1 LHFFFLGAIKEP
13 YMANPTSLV
22 AKPILDGIIKTAFD
36 LIKETY
42 SSIRGVKKDV
52 ERLSSNLTSIRGVLE
67 DAENKQVTNPQLKVW
82 LGKLKEAALDAEDI
96 LETFA
101 AEAYHHRKKRQ
112 SAVRRSSSKYDTAN
126 KIKDISN
133 RFDEIAK
140 EKEQFH
146 LDIQD
151 NGGRSVT
158 PNYTGFFVDKS
169 DVVGREVD
177 KERITHMILSNEFD
191 KEGDVSVIPI
201 IGMGGLGKTTLAQL
215 VFNDERVSAHFESR
229 MWVCVTAEFDLTRIL
244 KEMIQFHSKMKL
256 DDSSTSHLQSRL
268 LDFMRGQ
275 CFLLVLDD
283 VWTQEYEEWDSLRVL
298 LKQGAKGSRVLVT
311 SRITTVGNVVGTQ
324 PSHCLDYLPDG
335 ECWSLFAKIAFGNI
349 GTTLSS
355 ETRRDLEDSG
365 REIVRK
371 CQGLPLAVK
380 AMGGLLRSHVDV
392 SIWRQIQGSEIW
404 EIEDKLKVMAIL
416 KLSYDHLP
424 AHLKPCFEYC
434 SLFPKSNVFCKTD
447 LVKLWIAQGFIQSN
461 IGYDTME
468 EAGIAYFSELLI
480 RSFFQPSSVDNN
492 EIFSMHDLIHDLAQ
506 SISSP
511 NCCQVKDSKLC
522 SFSEQ
527 SRHVFL
533 LSKDVEQPML
543 EPMLE
548 IVNNA

>member
-67 DAENKQVTNPQLKVW
+67 DAENKQVTNPQLKDW

-101 AEAYHHRKKRQ
+101 AEAYHHRKKRL

-229 MWVCVTAEFDLTRIL
+229 MWVCVTAEFDLTSIL

-268 LDFMRGQ
+268 LEFMRGQ

-311 SRITTVGNVVGTQ
+311 SRFTTVGNVIGTQ
-324 PSHCLDYLPDG
+324 PSHCLDFLPEDK
-335 ECWSLFAKIAFGNI
+335 CRSLFEKIAFGNI

-355 ETRRDLEDSG
+355 KMRRDLEDIG
-365 REIVRK
+365 EK
-371 CQGLPLAVK
+371 
-380 AMGGLLRSHVDV
+380 
-392 SIWRQIQGSEIW
+392 
-404 EIEDKLKVMAIL
+404 
-416 KLSYDHLP
+416 
-424 AHLKPCFEYC
+424 
-434 SLFPKSNVFCKTD
+434 SLESAK
-447 LVKLWIAQGFIQSN
+447 
-461 IGYDTME
+461 
-468 EAGIAYFSELLI
+468 
-480 RSFFQPSSVDNN
+480 
-492 EIFSMHDLIHDLAQ
+492 
-506 SISSP
+506 ISRW
-511 NCCQVKDSKLC
+511 
-522 SFSEQ
+522 Q
-527 SRHVFL
+527 SRQWEVSCEVTL
-533 LSKDVEQPML
+533 M
-543 EPMLE
+543 
-548 IVNNA
+548 

>member
-298 LKQGAKGSRVLVT
+298 LKQGAKV
-311 SRITTVGNVVGTQ
+311 
-324 PSHCLDYLPDG
+324 CKD
-335 ECWSLFAKIAFGNI
+335 C
-349 GTTLSS
+349 
-355 ETRRDLEDSG
+355 
-365 REIVRK
+365 
-371 CQGLPLAVK
+371 
-380 AMGGLLRSHVDV
+380 
-392 SIWRQIQGSEIW
+392 IW
-404 EIEDKLKVMAIL
+404 E
-416 KLSYDHLP
+416 YWH
-424 AHLKPCFEYC
+424 Y
-434 SLFPKSNVFCKTD
+434 
-447 LVKLWIAQGFIQSN
+447 FIQ
-461 IGYDTME
+461 
-468 EAGIAYFSELLI
+468 
-480 RSFFQPSSVDNN
+480 R
-492 EIFSMHDLIHDLAQ
+492 
-506 SISSP
+506 
-511 NCCQVKDSKLC
+511 
-522 SFSEQ
+522 
-527 SRHVFL
+527 
-533 LSKDVEQPML
+533 
-543 EPMLE
+543 
-548 IVNNA
+548 NAERLGR